1 MSVILANY
9 GLELFFGLVSAG
21 LLWFCKYLWKQNKEL
36 ARLQKQEENRQ
47 YRQMIIDEIEPIIAE
62 LNQAEEEI
70 KKIKKQG
77 AKTISGLEDS
87 EKASHEEMYADLK
100 KIQEENERRFALIL
114 NSYKF
119 RLIQLCKYHLKDGY
133 ISTED
138 YEQVS
143 EMHTLYK
150 SMGGNGQAEEYFIKV
165 QQLDNQKPEED

>member
-1 MSVILANY
+1 MSAILANY

-87 EKASHEEMYADLK
+87 EKANHEEMYADLK

-119 RLIQLCKYHLKDGY
+119 RLIQLCKFHLRDGY
-133 ISTED
+133 ISQED
-138 YEQVS
+138 Y
-143 EMHTLYK
+143 
-150 SMGGNGQAEEYFIKV
+150 
-165 QQLDNQKPEED
+165 D